1 MEILNLI
8 RGMFREKRVR
18 ASYAKLEEAMRAKAK
33 FVSELEF
40 HRSMVDFYTSRV
52 QEIDP
57 YNDWWNFADSKQ
69 KQYDHQQDLL
79 VYGKRV
85 EEADA
90 KVAARKSAF
99 ESARK
104 ELKEFYASS
113 NP

>member
-1 MEILNLI
+1 MQVLNFI
-8 RGMFREKRVR
+8 RGMFCENRVR
-18 ASYAKLEEAMRAKAK
+18 ESYIKLERAMRTKAK
-33 FVSELEF
+33 FVSDLEF

-79 VYGKRV
+79 VYEKRV

-90 KVAARKSAF
+90 KVAARKLAF
-99 ESARK
+99 ETARK